1 MTDEI
6 KRGPGRPRKIETSPQ
21 GAAAMPP
28 LSISPEPVEVIV
40 ADTKSPAPVAVSSVK
55 VKVIRDFW
63 REEKPDGTED
73 RVVAGSII
81 EVSVDAAFDGI
92 EAGMFE
98 RHKGG

>member
-1 MTDEI
+1 
-6 KRGPGRPRKIETSPQ
+6 
-21 GAAAMPP
+21 MPP
-28 LSISPEPVEVIV
+28 LSISPEPVEAIV

>member
-1 MTDEI
+1 
-6 KRGPGRPRKIETSPQ
+6 
-21 GAAAMPP
+21 MPP
-28 LSISPEPVEVIV
+28 LSISPELVEAIM
-40 ADTKSPAPVAVSSVK
+40 ADTKSPAPISSVK

-98 RHKGG
+98 RYKGG

>member
-1 MTDEI
+1 MGWPKGV
-6 KRGPGRPRKIETSPQ
+6 KRKPQ
-21 GAAAMPP
+21 GAAETSP
-28 LSISPEPVEVIV
+28 LSISPEPVEAIV
-40 ADTKSPAPVAVSSVK
+40 ADTKSPAPAAVSSVK

>member
-1 MTDEI
+1 
-6 KRGPGRPRKIETSPQ
+6 
-21 GAAAMPP
+21 MPP
-28 LSISPEPVEVIV
+28 FSISPKPVEDIV
-40 ADTKSPAPVAVSSVK
+40 ADTKSPAPAPAAVSSVK